1 MGYRIC
7 TGETA
12 LSGKNNRKTEEKQLK
27 KLIIIPAYNEEANI
41 VKTVESIE
49 RDAVGFDYIVI
60 NDCSTDRTKE
70 ICEEH
75 GFHYVDL
82 PINLGIGGAV
92 QTGYKYAWENGYD
105 MAVQV
110 DGDGQHDPEFLEL
123 MAEYLE
129 THQVDMVIG
138 SRFIEK
144 QGFQSSGMRR
154 VGIRFFSGL
163 IRLMTGKTITDP
175 TSGLRMAGRNVI
187 ELFSKDYPR
196 DYPEPESVVAILRKG
211 LKVAEVPV
219 IMREREGGVS
229 SISMKKS
236 VYYMVKVTLAIL
248 IERIRR

>member
-1 MGYRIC
+1 M
-7 TGETA
+7 
-12 LSGKNNRKTEEKQLK
+12 K

-138 SRFIEK
+138 SRFIEE